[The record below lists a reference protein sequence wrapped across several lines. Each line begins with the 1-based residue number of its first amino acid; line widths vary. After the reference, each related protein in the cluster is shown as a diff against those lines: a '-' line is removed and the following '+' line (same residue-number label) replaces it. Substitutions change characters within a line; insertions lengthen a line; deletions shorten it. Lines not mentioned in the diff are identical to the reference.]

1 MVERPNRG
9 RRRFLKAIGAG
20 TLLSGLGGVASATPG
35 REPGPKEGEVLVGV
49 SETEDGMRTAVERSV
64 PGNAEV
70 VHENEALS
78 YVAVKFP
85 ARAAAVARTN
95 FIEAVTKEDHVKYA
109 EENTTYE
116 ALYRPNDPRYDDQ
129 YADQQV
135 DAPTAWDETLGS
147 SDVTVAVVDQ
157 GVKYDH
163 PDLEG
168 NVAAD
173 SGKDF
178 VDGDADPSPDSLS
191 EEIHGTHV
199 AGIAAADV
207 DNGTGVTGIG
217 NSTVISGR
225 ALSEDGRGSTS
236 DIADGIQWA
245 ADQGADVINLSL
257 GGGGYTQTM
266 KNAVSYATGQGSLV
280 VAAAGNDGIEGVSY
294 PAGYS
299 ESLAVSALDPDE
311 SLASYSQYG
320 DAVELA
326 APGTNVL
333 STWPEPGTPY
343 NAISGTSMATP
354 VVAGTAGLTLAK
366 WDLTNTELRSHL
378 KNTAVDVGLSEP
390 EQGSGRVDAGNAVTT
405 DPADAGDGGDGGD
418 GGGGGDGESTT
429 ESIGGSLSGSADYD
443 DYTWSWTYDAPSTVT
458 VELDGPSG
466 TDFDLYLNTDTNS
479 AAGPRN
485 YDYTSRSPGSDET
498 VTIDG
503 PDASTA
509 LQIDV
514 DSYSGAGDYT
524 LTITES
530 T

>member
-1 MVERPNRG
+1 MAERSGHG
-9 RRRFLKAIGAG
+9 RRTFLKALGAG
-20 TLLSGLGGVASATPG
+20 ALIGGFGGVASAAPG
-35 REPGPKEGEVLVGV
+35 RQSGPKEDEILVGV
-49 SETEDGMRTAVERSV
+49 SETEGGIRTAVERSV

-70 VHENEALS
+70 VHENEELS

-280 VAAAGNDGIEGVSY
+280 VAAAGNDGTEGVSY

-333 STWPEPGTPY
+333 STWSEPGIPY
-343 NAISGTSMATP
+343 DSISGTSMATP
-354 VVAGTAGLTLAK
+354 VVAGTAGLALAK
-366 WDLTNTELRSHL
+366 WDLTNAELRDHL
-378 KNTAVDVGLSEP
+378 KNTAVDVGLADA
-390 EQGSGRVDAGNAVTT
+390 EQGSGRVDAGNALTT
-405 DPADAGDGGDGGD
+405 EPGTGS
-418 GGGGGDGESTT
+418 ESTM
-429 ESIGGSLSGSADYD
+429 ESFDGSLSGYRDANDH
-443 DYTWSWTYDAPSTVT
+443 TWSWTYDSPSTLRI
-458 VELDGPSG
+458 ELDGPSDS
-466 TDFDLYLNTDTNS
+466 DFDVYVNTGTTRTASPGNH
-479 AAGPRN
+479 
-485 YDYTSRSPGSDET
+485 DYTSRSIDDDET
-498 VTIDG
+498 LTIDD
-503 PDASTA
+503 PDDSTA
-509 LQIDV
+509 VQVSV
-514 DSYSGAGDYT
+514 DSYHGSGAYT

-530 T
+530 A